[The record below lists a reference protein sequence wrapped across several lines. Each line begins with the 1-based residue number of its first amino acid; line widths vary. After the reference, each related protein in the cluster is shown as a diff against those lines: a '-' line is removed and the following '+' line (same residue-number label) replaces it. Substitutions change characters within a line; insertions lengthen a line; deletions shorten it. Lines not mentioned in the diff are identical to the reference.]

1 MKPVRM
7 LVLPDLS
14 LGLKMVNVHEAK
26 THLSKLLEFAH
37 AGGEVTIAKA
47 GKPYAKL
54 VPLERPSKRSLG
66 FVQATVSPDAFAP
79 LTEDELRD
87 WEDGPVFPTA
97 SRAKRK
103 RRGAR

>member
-1 MKPVRM
+1 MKPVRV
-7 LVLPDLS
+7 LVVPDSS
-14 LGLKMVNVHEAK
+14 LNLKMVNVHEAK
-26 THLSKLLEFAH
+26 TNLSKLLEFAH

-54 VPLERPSKRSLG
+54 VPLERPAKRSLG
-66 FVQATVSPDAFAP
+66 FVEATVPPGAFAP
-79 LTEDELRD
+79 LTEDELRE
-87 WEDGPVFPTA
+87 WEDSPVFPTT